1 MGPEERSD
9 EEAAQVAQ
17 VLAVK
22 RSIEMQLAQV
32 DAAVLSQ
39 LSQRWSNST
48 LMISAKENKSVNT
61 NNNTNYTNNN
71 THNNTHNNSPT
82 PTSPSKVD
90 SPERTRSF
98 ETSRA
103 QLIKM
108 HMDETVGS
116 EPLQSAGYKISIHT
130 AQPKC
135 LSRLYTAN

>member
-1 MGPEERSD
+1 
-9 EEAAQVAQ
+9 
-17 VLAVK
+17 
-22 RSIEMQLAQV
+22 MQLAQA

-39 LSQRWSNST
+39 LSHRWSNST
-48 LMISAKENKSVNT
+48 LMLSAKENESVNSSSS
-61 NNNTNYTNNN
+61 NNN
-71 THNNTHNNSPT
+71 THNNTHNSSLT
-82 PTSPSKVD
+82 PASPSKVE
-90 SPERTRSF
+90 SPEKTRSF

-103 QLIKM
+103 QLIKI